1 MKRLNGELLNS
12 GKLIVKKWWLLN
24 TGLHSGAEN
33 MAIDEVLATR
43 IVPEK
48 KAPIFR
54 VYGWH
59 PYTIS
64 LGYGQNLDDL
74 NLQKC
79 RQDGIDVVR
88 RPTGGRAV
96 FHAEEITYSVI
107 IPKDSKFYSPDILT
121 TYNLVSKGLLAGLQL
136 FGVKAEFVNRGAE
149 ERKSSEYK
157 NNIPCFSYSAK
168 YEIAYQNKKL
178 VGSAQRRYENSI
190 LQHGSILT
198 GTFHL
203 NLADYVVLS
212 DNSVRER
219 FKKVLA
225 RKTISISEILTQK
238 VDNDNLIDKLKLGI
252 QKSFNVEFEE
262 KQLTPHV
269 KNEAK
274 KLTEKYQIIGGNNH
288 EI

>member
-12 GKLIVKKWWLLN
+12 GKLIVKKWWFLN

-43 IVPEK
+43 IVPEQ
-48 KAPIFR
+48 KAPMFR
-54 VYGWH
+54 VYGWR
-59 PYTIS
+59 PYAIS

-79 RQDGIDVVR
+79 RKDGIDVIR

-107 IPKDSKFYSPDILT
+107 IPKDSEFYSPDILT
-121 TYNLVSKGLLAGLQL
+121 TYNLISKGLLAGLHL
-136 FGVKAEFVNRGAE
+136 FGVKAKFVNRGAE

-157 NNIPCFSYSAK
+157 NNIPCFSCSAK

-203 NLADYVVLS
+203 NLADYVVFS
-212 DNSVRER
+212 ENFVREH

-262 KQLTPHV
+262 KQLTPQV
-269 KNEAK
+269 KNEVK
-274 KLTEKYQIIGGNNH
+274 KFTDKYQIIMRKQS
-288 EI
+288 